1 MSAESKV
8 SETIQQRGSVYGE
21 PHLSHENIGLCWT
34 AAIQQH
40 YGIRL
45 PHTLPSHVVELMM
58 CQFKLQRSM
67 RVFHEDN
74 YVDLRAYAGFAEH
87 AQRCP
92 GEPFVP
98 GATA

>member
-1 MSAESKV
+1 MSAEYKV

-21 PHLSHENIGLCWT
+21 PHLSHDNIGLCWT

-98 GATA
+98 SAIS